1 MLLYLLSQLYP
12 ATLPHGRPSP
22 RPNLEA
28 PCPSAHRNA
37 PPFPATTHRSLFSV
51 HHPVSFAPFCF
62 HIVTNPSSRN
72 SFLFTSIRIARG
84 VGLTLRGPFVQS
96 RNSRAS
102 YHIPATLAVSCSYTL
117 FCATA
122 HGYLPYSQQLPHSFY
137 CHGGGT
143 PLHGQ
148 IPQRLL
154 QPRPQL
160 PGSCGQTIR
169 RVSGLQ
175 YTLRPGNSQLRAF
188 KRTPWTNA

>member
-1 MLLYLLSQLYP
+1 MVGPVLAQTPKFHPHPQTATRGRARPLPTAHYSASTTESLSRPFAFISLQIPLP
-12 ATLPHGRPSP
+12 AT
-22 RPNLEA
+22 
-28 PCPSAHRNA
+28 
-37 PPFPATTHRSLFSV
+37 PFFSHRSES
-51 HHPVSFAPFCF
+51 PGAWVSPFEG
-62 HIVTNPSSRN
+62 
-72 SFLFTSIRIARG
+72 SFL
-84 VGLTLRGPFVQS
+84 QS

-137 CHGGGT
+137 RHGGGT

-160 PGSCGQTIR
+160 PGKCGRTIR

-175 YTLRPGNSQLRAF
+175 YTLRPGNSRLRAF
-188 KRTPWTNA
+188 KRTPWINA

>member
-12 ATLPHGRPSP
+12 ATLPHGRLGPGTNP
-22 RPNLEA
+22 KV
-28 PCPSAHRNA
+28 
-37 PPFPATTHRSLFSV
+37 PPV
-51 HHPVSFAPFCF
+51 HQPPSFAPFCPGVWVSPF
-62 HIVTNPSSRN
+62 GG
-72 SFLFTSIRIARG
+72 SFM
-84 VGLTLRGPFVQS
+84 QS
-96 RNSRAS
+96 RNSLAS

-122 HGYLPYSQQLPHSFY
+122 HGYLPYSQWLPHSFY
-137 CHGGGT
+137 RHGGGT

-169 RVSGLQ
+169 RVSGLR
-175 YTLRPGNSQLRAF
+175 YTLRPGNSHLRAF
-188 KRTPWTNA
+188 KRKPWINA